1 MIEEPQ
7 LREWI
12 AAERRELAAVLTA
25 LPAESWNA
33 ATLCAGWRVREVV
46 AHMTMPYRYSGR
58 QVMLEL
64 LRARGSFNR
73 AADRCARR
81 DTRTLSAERLAD
93 CLRDNAEHPWKPPRG
108 GYAGALTHDVVHG
121 LDFTLPLGI
130 DRRIPEERL
139 RPVMDGLAAP
149 RSLKYFGVDLDGVR
163 LEADDLDWGYGS
175 GARLSGGAQ
184 ALTALLCG
192 RRLPAGRLTG
202 APAARFASRGGDPV
216 RDGSGGRPSGG

>member
-1 MIEEPQ
+1 MDEDLR

-33 ATLCAGWRVREVV
+33 ATLCVGWRVREVV

-58 QVMLEL
+58 QVMVEL
-64 LRARGSFNR
+64 LKARGSFNR

-81 DTRTLSAERLAD
+81 DTRTVSAEELAA
-93 CLRDNAEHPWKPPRG
+93 CLRDNAEYPWKPPRG
-108 GYAGALTHDVVHG
+108 GFAGALTHDVVHG

-130 DRRIPEERL
+130 DRRIPEDRL
-139 RPVMDGLAAP
+139 RPVMDGLASP
-149 RSLKYFGVDLDGVR
+149 RGLKYFGVDLTGVR
-163 LEADDLDWGYGS
+163 LEADDLDWSYGS
-175 GARLSGGAQ
+175 GAPLSGSAQ

-192 RRLPAGRLTG
+192 RRIPPGHLTG
-202 APAARFASRGGDPV
+202 APAARFGPSWKDRAGGQ
-216 RDGSGGRPSGG
+216 GR